1 MNRQRTIAYIEV
13 SLAVLAWGASFVA
26 TKIALQELH
35 PTAIVWLRFGI
46 GLLVMGLVV
55 ALRRQFALPARKDL
69 IYLALIGFL
78 GITFHQWLQSTALQT
93 TEASTTAW
101 IVAVSPVFI
110 AILGSLALN
119 EKLAPWQIIGIGL
132 AALGVLLVVTRGDLA
147 AIAGGRFGTLGDFL
161 VLASAL
167 NWAVFSV
174 LSRRGLKTYP
184 ASQMIFYVMG
194 FGWLFSSLLVLAGP
208 DLGQI
213 GPLSR
218 SAWLAIAFLG
228 VVCSGLGYIFW
239 YDALHILPVA
249 QAGAFLYLEPLVTV
263 FVAALLLNEPLLW
276 SSLLGGALILAGV
289 ILVQTTRK

>member
-1 MNRQRTIAYIEV
+1 M
-13 SLAVLAWGASFVA
+13 LAWGASFVA

-46 GLLVMGLVV
+46 GLLVMSLVV

-69 IYLALIGFL
+69 IYLGLIGFL
-78 GITFHQWLQSTALQT
+78 GITFHQWLQSTALQI

-110 AILGSLALN
+110 AILGSLALK

-161 VLASAL
+161 VLVSAL

-194 FGWLFSSLLVLAGP
+194 FGWLFSSLLVFAGP
-208 DLGQI
+208 GLGQI

-218 SAWLAIAFLG
+218 STWLAIAFLG
-228 VVCSGLGYIFW
+228 VACSGLGYIFW

-276 SSLLGGALILAGV
+276 SSLLGGELILAGV